1 MIESLSS
8 IIAYFG
14 KNTWLGDAGIVMFLG
29 ENSVCIVTQSHLVRI
44 ITRLRQHIR
53 FTSQT
58 HYNHLSLVNQCQTAA
73 TSGLSQF

>member
-29 ENSVCIVTQSHLVRI
+29 GEFGVHCHAISLSKDNN
-44 ITRLRQHIR
+44 
-53 FTSQT
+53 QT
-58 HYNHLSLVNQCQTAA
+58 KTTCTPYQPNAL
-73 TSGLSQF
+73 